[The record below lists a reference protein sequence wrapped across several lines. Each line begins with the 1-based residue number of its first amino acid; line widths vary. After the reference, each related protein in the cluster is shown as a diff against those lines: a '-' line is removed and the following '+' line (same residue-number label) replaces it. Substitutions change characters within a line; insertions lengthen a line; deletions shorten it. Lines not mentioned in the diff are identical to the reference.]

1 MAVEV
6 IMPRQGQSVESCLIL
21 EWKKMEGDRV
31 AAEEPL
37 CIVETDKAT
46 FEIEAPA
53 DGVVLKTL
61 YEEGSDVPVLER
73 IAVIGKEGEDIS
85 SFLEDGDAG
94 LEKAPG
100 AVDAERITASTME
113 TEPLAMQPQISGS
126 EKGLRISPRAKKL
139 AVAKGIAVDG
149 LTGSGPGGRIIVRDI
164 EEAVGGALR
173 PGQGGA
179 AGPLSGKAGP
189 LGSGQT
195 EAGLLNGGAGPLNK
209 FPGPVQV
216 RPVEGVRR
224 IISKHLLT
232 SISTTA
238 QYTLNTSAAAEII
251 LSCRERLKTSP
262 EEAGL
267 QDISLNDLLLFIA
280 AGVLKSHSEINGH
293 YIDNKIMLFEHVH
306 LGFAV
311 DTPRGLLVP
320 VIRFADN
327 LSLKDISGEAKKLK
341 LACSTGRINPDKLT
355 GATFTLTNLGSLG
368 IESFTPILNT
378 PQVGILGVGSI
389 QLRPVE
395 RDGKIEHVR
404 MISLSLTLNHQII
417 DGAPGARFLGEL
429 VKVIESFDLDTAL

>member
-21 EWKKMEGDRV
+21 EWKKIEGDRV
-31 AAEEPL
+31 DSEEPL
-37 CIVETDKAT
+37 CVVETDKAT

-53 DGVVLKTL
+53 DGVLLKIL

-85 SFLEDGDAG
+85 SFLEDGIDDG
-94 LEKAPG
+94 LDVGLDPGKEKAQ
-100 AVDAERITASTME
+100 RSTEQISAPAME
-113 TEPLAMQPQISGS
+113 TESLVSEVIQPQVSGS
-126 EKGLRISPRAKKL
+126 DKGIKISPRANKL
-139 AVAKGIAVDG
+139 AAAKGIDVEG

-164 EEAVGGALR
+164 EEAVDEALR
-173 PGQGGA
+173 SGQ
-179 AGPLSGKAGP
+179 GKAGP
-189 LGSGQT
+189 L
-195 EAGLLNGGAGPLNK
+195 ND

-224 IISKHLLT
+224 VISKHLLT

-238 QYTLNTSAAAEII
+238 QYTLNTSAAAEAL
-251 LSCRERLKTSP
+251 LSCREKLKVSP
-262 EEAGL
+262 EKL
-267 QDISLNDLLLFIA
+267 SLRNISLNDLLIFIT
-280 AGVLKSHSEINGH
+280 AGVLKCSGEINGH
-293 YIDNKIMLFEHVH
+293 YIDNKILLFDHVH

-320 VIRFADN
+320 VIRFADS
-327 LSLKDISGEAKKLK
+327 LSLKDISREAEKLK

-378 PQVGILGVGSI
+378 PQIGILGVGSI

-395 RDGKIEHVR
+395 REGKIEHVR
-404 MISLSLTLNHQII
+404 MISLSLTLNHQVV

-429 VKVIESFDLDTAL
+429 VKAIESFELDMAL